1 MISTLCAFQVWIVY
15 GDGSL
20 GYSVAEFDTF
30 TRHKVK
36 SIITIFTFFY
46 INKFI
51 IYDKWEMPEKY
62 IADMEDVPAPVS
74 TCLLEVEYI

>member
-1 MISTLCAFQVWIVY
+1 MEHLVAVLIGVMLHELIAALWALQVWIVY

-36 SIITIFTFFY
+36 SVIRSFTL
-46 INKFI
+46 
-51 IYDKWEMPEKY
+51 DECCW
-62 IADMEDVPAPVS
+62 
-74 TCLLEVEYI
+74 

>member
-1 MISTLCAFQVWIVY
+1 MNLMLHFGAFQVWIVY

-36 SIITIFTFFY
+36 SLIPIFTLY
-46 INKFI
+46 ICKQLC
-51 IYDKWEMPEKY
+51 DP
-62 IADMEDVPAPVS
+62 
-74 TCLLEVEYI
+74 